1 MHPRHVFRGERTA
14 VRSTFLFLKART
26 MRITRILATAAAALV
41 AACSSSTY
49 AGSSANPAA
58 PPMAATVNAT
68 SLDTFTPA
76 NVAIGV
82 GGTVTFTFGDVAH
95 NVFFDNAPAGAPDAI
110 PGANANMSATRTF
123 TTAGTFQF
131 DCHIH
136 PGMKGTIVV
145 SNTSSAPPAGGG
157 LGY

>member
-1 MHPRHVFRGERTA
+1 
-14 VRSTFLFLKART
+14 
-26 MRITRILATAAAALV
+26 MRITRLLTSAAAVLG

-49 AGSSANPAA
+49 AGSSNNPGGT

-68 SLDTFTPA
+68 SLNTFTPA
-76 NVAIGV
+76 NVAVGV

-95 NVFFDNAPAGAPDAI
+95 NVFFDNSPAGAPDAI
-110 PGANANMSATRTF
+110 AGANANMSATRTF
-123 TTAGTFQF
+123 TTAGTFEF

-136 PGMKGTIVV
+136 PGMKGTVVV
-145 SNTSSAPPAGGG
+145 SNTASAPPSGGG